1 MFFELIA
8 TITAGVGA
16 GGLAVL
22 LRKASRGA
30 LPRWLTPLAAGT
42 AMIAFAIWSEYSWY
56 GRTAGTLPEGV
67 EVSSVNESRKI
78 YRPWTYLV
86 PMIDRFVAIDTA
98 TARTNP
104 DLPGQKLVDVYLV
117 GRWSPNFRV
126 NMVLDCDGNRRADL
140 IEGFEL
146 DTAGRVPEDA
156 WRPLDQDDPLIVT
169 ACKEDVS

>member
-22 LRKASRGA
+22 LRKASRGK

-56 GRTAGTLPEGV
+56 GRTAGALPDGV
-67 EVSSVNESRKI
+67 EVATVNESRKV

-86 PMIDRFVAIDTA
+86 PMVDRFVAVDTA
-98 TARTNP
+98 SARTNP
-104 DLPGQKLVDVYLV
+104 DLPGQTLVNVYLV
-117 GRWSPNFRV
+117 GRWSPNIRV
-126 NMVLDCDGNRRADL
+126 SMVLDCAGNRRVDL
-140 IEGFEL
+140 IEGIEL
-146 DTAGRVPEDA
+146 DSDGRVPEDA
-156 WRPLDQDDPLIVT
+156 WRPMAEDDPLIATV
-169 ACKEDVS
+169 CKEDVS